1 MTKVFKF
8 VIVDIV
14 LFIYIL
20 APILALYNNLYIEY
34 TLYISLC
41 RLFTL
46 PGARIKKPN
55 VPIKPNPKIIYCEDT
70 VEIHHNLKIT

>member
-46 PGARIKKPN
+46 PGARIKKTECSDKTESKN
-55 VPIKPNPKIIYCEDT
+55 Y
-70 VEIHHNLKIT
+70 LL